1 MAQYSILLE
10 VGREKKINKETSGG
24 DKCYEE
30 KTVHV
35 TEKAVWMAL
44 LLGSQG
50 RPLCGENI

>member
-1 MAQYSILLE
+1 M
-10 VGREKKINKETSGG
+10 GREKKINKKTSGG

-35 TEKAVWMAL
+35 KEKAACMAL

-50 RPLCGENI
+50 RPLYGENI

>member
-1 MAQYSILLE
+1 M
-10 VGREKKINKETSGG
+10 GREKKINKETSGG